1 MSQAAPR
8 PVDPSRQPRLWLE
21 QNCGTL
27 RTVVRQVAR
36 ARKLSDP
43 DRDELFSMVC
53 ARLVQDDYRALRG
66 FKGQSRI
73 TTYLNVLTRRVL
85 LDWQISTWGKWRP
98 SARAR
103 ALGPAAVRLERR
115 VVRDG
120 EPLAAAL
127 DTLDRSAAGGTL
139 AAPEVVAL
147 LSHPAWIRRAF
158 VSLDHVEAATPASLD
173 PLVLLIARSHHH
185 ARRQVYGCL
194 YEAIRSLP
202 ADDRRLVRMRH
213 IEGRRVNDI
222 AARFGMEPKR
232 LYRRLAR
239 VHGRLRVIIESMGV
253 TANQAMECVA
263 HDGPEVP
270 LAS

>member
-1 MSQAAPR
+1 MSQASPR
-8 PVDPSRQPRLWLE
+8 PVNPSRHPRRWLE
-21 QNCGTL
+21 LNSGTL

-36 ARKLSDP
+36 ARKLSDH

-53 ARLVQDDYRALRG
+53 ARLVQDDYRALRR

-85 LDWQISTWGKWRP
+85 LDWQISAWGKWRP

-103 ALGPAAVRLERR
+103 ALGPAAVKLERR

-127 DTLDRSAAGGTL
+127 ATLDRSAGGGTL
-139 AAPEVVAL
+139 AAPEALAL
-147 LSHPAWIRRAF
+147 LSQPAWVRRAF
-158 VSLDHVEAATPASLD
+158 VPLDHVEMRAPASID
-173 PLVLLIARSHHH
+173 PLVVLIERSSHH

-194 YEAIRSLP
+194 HEAIRSLP
-202 ADDRRLVRMRH
+202 PDDRRLVHMRH

-222 AARFGMEPKR
+222 AAGFGMEPKR

-239 VHGRLRVIIESMGV
+239 VHGQLRVIIESMGV
-253 TANQAMECVA
+253 TAHQALECVA